1 MSESVRAN
9 VGMHAVPQLGA
20 LSPGESGC
28 RFKCSVTGSRWCN
41 GAALPWFLVSRRSAN
56 WGLSGF
62 SRKNT

>member
-41 GAALPWFLVSRRSAN
+41 GAALPWVFGEQTLC
-56 WGLSGF
+56 
-62 SRKNT
+62 